1 MKTQEL
7 SIQFQAIPSGP
18 SQDGL
23 KTIAVRSHGIQTEL
37 PTYDRGIICLFLEQR
52 LHSELFII

>member
-23 KTIAVRSHGIQTEL
+23 KTIAVRSHGIQTKL
-37 PTYDRGIICLFLEQR
+37 PTYERDIICLFLEQR
-52 LHSELFII
+52 LYSYS